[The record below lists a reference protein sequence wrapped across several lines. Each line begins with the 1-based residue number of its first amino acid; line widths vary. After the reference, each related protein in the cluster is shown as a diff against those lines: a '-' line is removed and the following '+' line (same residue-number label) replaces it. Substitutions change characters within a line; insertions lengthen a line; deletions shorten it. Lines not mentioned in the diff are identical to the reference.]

1 MHAPAV
7 VPPGKEAEFRP
18 VTGFCINAGCLIGS
32 YASFEIMLAFSV

>member
-1 MHAPAV
+1 MLAPAG

-18 VTGFCINAGCLIGS
+18 VPGFCIYAGCRFGS